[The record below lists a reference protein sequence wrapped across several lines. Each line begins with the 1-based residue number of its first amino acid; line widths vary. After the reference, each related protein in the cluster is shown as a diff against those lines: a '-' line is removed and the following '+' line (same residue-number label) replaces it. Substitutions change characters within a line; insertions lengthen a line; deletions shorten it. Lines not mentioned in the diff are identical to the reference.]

1 MPPLISIIIPCY
13 NIEDSINTYF
23 HHLLQQPVDI
33 NELQLIFVNDASC
46 DSTYSKLLEWED
58 RYPNS
63 VLIINLTG
71 HIGTADSITLG
82 VQYATGDYLCFMD
95 GTLQFSKIKRHI
107 PVPRTYTMNVCF
119 ATNQKYVSIALVML
133 YSLFL
138 NNQNADIH
146 VYIFH
151 CELSQKEEQQLLLLA
166 KAWNQ
171 EITFINIDANIF
183 ESLPTTDA
191 WSKETYFRL
200 LMPVFLPKNIDR
212 FLYLDVDVIINQS
225 IQDFYT
231 TDFDGMDCIACED
244 ILLNRMFKQ
253 YYFDN
258 FEELHGKDFT
268 YFNAGIILW
277 NLKELRRDYHFSSYI
292 KKMIKYLP
300 VLQCPDQDILNVM
313 HCNKVKILDWQQY
326 NLQISIAAQKH
337 FSADAVRKL
346 SHIIHFCGPKPW
358 DTNMDFEKYYHIQNA
373 NASFEAL
380 GQIWKDYAHFLDQE
394 MSLQIDKLHL

>member
-1 MPPLISIIIPCY
+1 MTPLISIIIPCY

-63 VLIINLTG
+63 VLIINLTE

-95 GTLQFSKIKRHI
+95 DTLQFSKIKRHI

-292 KKMIKYLP
+292 KKMIKYLS

-358 DTNMDFEKYYHIQNA
+358 DSNMDFEKYYHIKNA

-380 GQIWKDYAHFLDQE
+380 GQIWKDYSVLLEQE
-394 MSLQIDKLHL
+394 ISLQMDKLHL